1 MNIEH
6 TEQDGVTILKP
17 IVKNVDTKNIEEFR
31 SQMKQALEGTTHVV
45 VNMEEIQFL
54 DSSGLG
60 AFLSGMR
67 DVTSKGGDLHL
78 CGVTPPVR
86 TLFELVRLHRIM
98 DIHESLEGAVAS
110 ARD

>member
-1 MNIEH
+1 MNVER

-17 IVKNVDTKNIEEFR
+17 NVKNVDTKNIAEFR
-31 SQMKQALEGTTHVV
+31 SQMKQALDGESQVV
-45 VNMEEIQFL
+45 VNMEEIQFM

-67 DVTSKGGDLHL
+67 DVTSKGGELRL
-78 CGVTPPVR
+78 CAVTPPVR

-110 ARD
+110 AQG